1 MAFTKPS
8 RKPVIPSTTAEDAF
22 INAGGRTAAEVE
34 QEDADDTI
42 PVTVRM
48 PKSMVEEFDKRCR
61 AMRDKPR
68 RGTMIRRI
76 VAKWMDNPYDV

>member
-48 PKSMVEEFDKRCR
+48 P
-61 AMRDKPR
+61 
-68 RGTMIRRI
+68 
-76 VAKWMDNPYDV
+76 